1 MMSIGL
7 IIDKVNYKPNNSLK
21 YLFMTNTPDIL
32 KKIIA
37 RKEQEIKDALQLI
50 SYDKMME
57 VAYEDRATRDFYQ
70 ALKDKVDLKQ
80 NAIIAEIKKASPSK
94 GVLRENFNPTE
105 IAKSYAKHGAAC
117 LSVLTDKDYFQGD
130 DKYVAQVRSAV
141 TLPVLR
147 KEFIIEPYQ
156 VFQSRALGADC
167 ILLIAACLEDQRM
180 EDLAM
185 LAISC
190 HMDVLIEVHNLE
202 ELKRV
207 QALRLPMVGI
217 NNRNLRT
224 FDVTLQTTIDLL
236 DAIDDDTLVITESGI
251 LGAQDVKLMKEHD
264 IHAFLVGEAFMRQD
278 NPGQALEDIFA

>member
-1 MMSIGL
+1 
-7 IIDKVNYKPNNSLK
+7 
-21 YLFMTNTPDIL
+21 
-32 KKIIA
+32 
-37 RKEQEIKDALQLI
+37 
-50 SYDKMME
+50 
-57 VAYEDRATRDFYQ
+57 
-70 ALKDKVDLKQ
+70 
-80 NAIIAEIKKASPSK
+80 
-94 GVLRENFNPTE
+94 
-105 IAKSYAKHGAAC
+105 
-117 LSVLTDKDYFQGD
+117 
-130 DKYVAQVRSAV
+130 
-141 TLPVLR
+141 
-147 KEFIIEPYQ
+147 
-156 VFQSRALGADC
+156 
-167 ILLIAACLEDQRM
+167 
-180 EDLAM
+180 M

-251 LGAQDVKLMKEHD
+251 LGAQDVKLMQEHD

>member
-1 MMSIGL
+1 
-7 IIDKVNYKPNNSLK
+7 
-21 YLFMTNTPDIL
+21 MTNTPDIL

-37 RKEQEIKDALQLI
+37 RKEQEVKEAIKLI
-50 SYDKMME
+50 PYDKMME
-57 VAYEDRATRDFYQ
+57 TAYEDRTTRDFYQ
-70 ALKDKVDLKQ
+70 ALKDKADLKQ

-94 GVLRENFNPTE
+94 GVLREDFNPIE
-105 IAKSYAKHGAAC
+105 IAKSYAQHGAAC
-117 LSVLTDKDYFQGD
+117 LSVLTDKDFFQGD
-130 DKYVAQVRSAV
+130 DKYVADVRSVV

-156 VFQSRALGADC
+156 VFQSRVLGADC

-180 EDLAM
+180 EDLSM

-207 QALRLPMVGI
+207 QQLRLPMVGI

-236 DAIDDDTLVITESGI
+236 DTIADDTLVITESGI
-251 LGAQDVKLMKEHD
+251 LGAQDVKLMKEHN
-264 IHAFLVGEAFMRQD
+264 IHSFLVGEAFMRQD
-278 NPGQALEDIFA
+278 NPGQALEEIFA

>member
-1 MMSIGL
+1 MA
-7 IIDKVNYKPNNSLK
+7 NP
-21 YLFMTNTPDIL
+21 PDIL
-32 KKIIA
+32 KKIIN
-37 RKEQEIKDALQLI
+37 RKEQEIKEALKI
-50 SYDKMME
+50 IPYNAMME
-57 VAYEDRATRDFYQ
+57 KAYEDRTTRDFYQ
-70 ALKDKVDLKQ
+70 ALKDKSDLKE

-94 GVLRENFNPTE
+94 GVLRQDFNPAK
-105 IAKSYAKHGAAC
+105 IAKSYAQYGATC

-130 DKYVAQVRSAV
+130 DKYVAEVRSVV

-156 VFQSRALGADC
+156 VFQSRVLGADC

-190 HMDVLIEVHNLE
+190 HMDILVEVHNLE

-207 QALRLPMVGI
+207 QKLRLPMVGI
-217 NNRNLRT
+217 NNRNLKT

-236 DAIDDDTLVITESGI
+236 DAIDDNTLIITESGI
-251 LGAQDVKLMKEHD
+251 LNSQDVKLMNNHN
-264 IHAFLVGEAFMRQD
+264 IHTFLVGEAFMRQD
-278 NPGQALEDIFA
+278 NPGKALANIFA

>member
-1 MMSIGL
+1 
-7 IIDKVNYKPNNSLK
+7 
-21 YLFMTNTPDIL
+21 MTNTPDIL

-37 RKEQEIKDALQLI
+37 RKEQEVKEAIKLI
-50 SYDKMME
+50 PYDKMME
-57 VAYEDRATRDFYQ
+57 TAYEDRTTRDFYQ
-70 ALKDKVDLKQ
+70 ALKDKADLKQ

-94 GVLRENFNPTE
+94 GVLREDFNPIE
-105 IAKSYAKHGAAC
+105 IAKSYAQHGAAC
-117 LSVLTDKDYFQGD
+117 LSVLTDKDFFQGD
-130 DKYVAQVRSAV
+130 DKYVADVRSVV

-156 VFQSRALGADC
+156 VFQSRVLGADC

-180 EDLAM
+180 EDLSM

-207 QALRLPMVGI
+207 QQLRLPMVGI

-236 DAIDDDTLVITESGI
+236 DTIDDDTLVITESGI
-251 LGAQDVKLMKEHD
+251 LGAQDVKLMKEHN
-264 IHAFLVGEAFMRQD
+264 IHSFLVGEAFMRQD
-278 NPGQALEDIFA
+278 NPGQALEEIFA

>member
-1 MMSIGL
+1 
-7 IIDKVNYKPNNSLK
+7 
-21 YLFMTNTPDIL
+21 MTNTPDIL

-37 RKEQEIKDALQLI
+37 RKDQEIKEALKI
-50 SYDKMME
+50 IPYNKMME
-57 VAYEDRATRDFYQ
+57 LAYEDRITRDFYQ
-70 ALKDKVDLKQ
+70 ALKDKTDIKQ

-117 LSVLTDKDYFQGD
+117 LSVLTDKDFFQGD
-130 DKYVAQVRSAV
+130 DKHIAEVRSVV

-156 VFQSRALGADC
+156 VFQSRVLGADC
-167 ILLIAACLEDQRM
+167 ILLIAACLSDQRL
-180 EDLAM
+180 EDLSM

-190 HMDVLIEVHNLE
+190 HMDILVEVHNLE

-207 QALRLPMVGI
+207 QVLRLPMIGI

-224 FDVTLQTTIDLL
+224 FEVTLQTTIDLL
-236 DAIDDDTLVITESGI
+236 DEIDDDTLVITESGI
-251 LGAQDVKLMKEHD
+251 LEASDVKLMKAHN
-264 IHAFLVGEAFMRQD
+264 IHSFLVGEAFMRQD
-278 NPGQALEDIFA
+278 EPGIALQEIFKG